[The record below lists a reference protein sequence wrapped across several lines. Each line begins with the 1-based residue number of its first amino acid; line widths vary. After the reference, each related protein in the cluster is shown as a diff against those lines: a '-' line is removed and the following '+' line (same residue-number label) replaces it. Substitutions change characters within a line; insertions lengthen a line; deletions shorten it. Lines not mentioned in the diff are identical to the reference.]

1 MDLHT
6 GWAIFTIVSVR
17 KFNLPVGNV
26 RKMLIRK
33 VSKTEAQ
40 PERRLGRG
48 GKLEIV
54 IARTGTS
61 LNRLGFL

>member
-6 GWAIFTIVSVR
+6 GWAIFTIVSV
-17 KFNLPVGNV
+17 FNLPVGNV
-26 RKMLIRK
+26 RKTLIRK
-33 VSKTEAQ
+33 VSETEAQ

-54 IARTGTS
+54 IATTGTS
-61 LNRLGFL
+61 LNGLGFL